1 MEFKLFG
8 KELFSISRDNGGPTL
23 FNAELALKKA
33 EYLPDFYTN
42 SSNSQSFGDIISLSD
57 WTTTNTPTGIVG
69 VQNPK
74 QVVKKKVE
82 KERVKV
88 TPKKLFQLK
97 ALNTKGFELKADPA
111 YLDEQIDTFK
121 NKLALYK
128 DKSSDYRGSNEIQSI
143 LIRLEN
149 RKKYAK
155 NRKFYEDFAYTTT
168 ERVDRL
174 VKQHS
179 HLRLGEVSQFL
190 ADMPKEAIDVM
201 KKYTDETKRLCE
213 KKPIFYI
220 IANKKDFE
228 KTEKRRDPILLVQS
242 PFAHVWQILGAW
254 DEEMILVN
262 EL

>member
-1 MEFKLFG
+1 MLF
-8 KELFSISRDNGGPTL
+8 D
-23 FNAELALKKA
+23 AEMALKKA

-42 SSNSQSFGDIISLSD
+42 SNNSSGFNDFTVLTDWSGSVTAVTSNGTS
-57 WTTTNTPTGIVG
+57 
-69 VQNPK
+69 PK
-74 QVVKKKVE
+74 PKPKPE

-97 ALNTKGFELKADPA
+97 ALNTSGFELKTDPT
-111 YLDEQIDTFK
+111 YVDEQIETFK

-128 DKSSDYRGSNEIQSI
+128 DKNSDYRGSNEIQSI

-149 RKKYAK
+149 RKKYPK
-155 NRKFYEDFAYTTT
+155 HRKFYEDFAYTTT

-179 HLRLGEVSQFL
+179 HLRMGEVSQFL

-201 KKYTDETKRLCE
+201 KKYTDETKKLVE